1 MKKSVKTMDKPNII
15 IFNPDQMRAD
25 ALHHLGNLA
34 SHTPN
39 MDALCEE
46 GVSFENCFCQSPV
59 CVPSRCS
66 FMTGNY
72 PHTNGHRTMSYLLQP
87 DECNLF
93 TDMKNAGYYT
103 ISSARG
109 DLMAGQFKKYHRKNI
124 DKYLMFSRVKT
135 PITFVKANRGEKG
148 SDTYNS
154 FMDGIIPE
162 NKNGREIRNTD
173 DLTIDSA
180 IRAIKK
186 RPSAKPFFMFI
197 GLNFPHPPYQIEQKY
212 YDMIDESK
220 LQKRIPS
227 IKDSDGKP
235 LMETGLCKALGVADY
250 SEERFNEIRRV
261 YLAMCAKIDDQLGR
275 IIETLKKENIYD
287 NTAIVVISD
296 HGDYTTDFGLVEKCQ
311 NCFPDC
317 LVNVPFI
324 IKPANNIIVDKGINS
339 NLAELTDLCATVYDL
354 AGIKCK
360 RFSFSQSIMPTLLD
374 KTTPHRE
381 FVFSEGGRLIGETQ
395 STEMN
400 LFINENDRYA
410 PRQLLQAKEDGTHT
424 KATMI
429 RTAEY
434 KYIMRLYEKDEF
446 YVLCEGESINRIDD
460 EQYKEV
466 IAKLRDKML
475 LWYQETCDSV
485 PAKFDD
491 RFTKEFLENN
501 IASVGV
507 PLFIAKCVTGAM
519 SLTGKTASQFI
530 DWIRAKLKV

>member
-1 MKKSVKTMDKPNII
+1 
-15 IFNPDQMRAD
+15 
-25 ALHHLGNLA
+25 
-34 SHTPN
+34 
-39 MDALCEE
+39 
-46 GVSFENCFCQSPV
+46 
-59 CVPSRCS
+59 
-66 FMTGNY
+66 
-72 PHTNGHRTMSYLLQP
+72 
-87 DECNLF
+87 
-93 TDMKNAGYYT
+93 
-103 ISSARG
+103 
-109 DLMAGQFKKYHRKNI
+109 MAGQYKKYHRKNI
-124 DKYLMFSRVKT
+124 DKYLMFSREKT

-186 RPSAKPFFMFI
+186 RPSNKPFFMFV

-220 LQKRIPS
+220 LQKRIPT
-227 IKDSDGKP
+227 IKESDGKP
-235 LMETGLCKALGVADY
+235 LMETGLRDALGVADY
-250 SEERFNEIRRV
+250 TEERFNEIRRV
-261 YLAMCAKIDDQLGR
+261 YLAMCAKIDEQLGR
-275 IIETLKKENIYD
+275 IIEALKKEKIYD
-287 NTAIVVISD
+287 DTAIVVISD

-324 IKPANNIIVDKGINS
+324 IKPASNIKADKGINS
-339 NLAELTDLCATVYDL
+339 NLTELTDLCATVYEL
-354 AGIKCK
+354 AGIKCD
-360 RFSFSQSIMPTLLD
+360 RLSFSQSVMPTLLD

-381 FVFSEGGRLIGETQ
+381 FVFSEGGRLIDETQ
-395 STEMN
+395 CTEMN

-446 YVLCEGESINRIDD
+446 YVLSEGESINRIDD
-460 EQYKEV
+460 EQYKEI
-466 IAKLRDKML
+466 IAKLRDEML
-475 LWYQETCDSV
+475 NWYQKTCDSV
-485 PAKFDD
+485 PTKFDD
-491 RFTKEFLENN
+491 RFTNEFLENN

-507 PLFIAKCVTGAM
+507 PLFIAKGVTGAM